1 MDNPGSLLPDGF
13 DESYNHLSFSNRAGR
28 GRSATRSIIM
38 ANRTGADYIK
48 ALRDGREVW
57 HAGRRIEDVTKH
69 PGFSGTIKTLAVLD
83 YSQHTAEYRDIMT
96 VEHNGER
103 ISYSY
108 LPPRTPE
115 ELALKRRNI
124 ELWSQQ
130 TFGQMGR
137 YPDFCAQL
145 VVGLFDWAHII
156 EKTNPRWAENARAY
170 HRHAS
175 RNDLCLTH
183 GLTDQYYDRTRRV
196 SEQEDPDLILH
207 IVGETSEGA
216 VVRGLRT
223 LATLAPLSDE
233 VLIYPNRARDAD
245 EADYAIA
252 FALPMNA
259 PGLKIVCRDL
269 YAEHADPERHPLTTR
284 FDEVDAALIF
294 DDVVVPWNRIFVY
307 KDPKLLAGIMY
318 IHMWAQYSTMLRLIT
333 KLEGFLGVAQL
344 LTEWGGRNKST
355 SSQILLSSLMQDI
368 GILRS
373 CIQVAEATGYI
384 SPGGNWAPRLSAAY
398 RVHSIEASDRAER
411 TMEGLLTSTLML
423 SGGASDLKNAELG
436 PFVERYF
443 RGGGPSTKEHLRLMA
458 VAADMVMSPFGKRS
472 QLYER
477 LQSGEV
483 DRMRQRLYSQYND
496 PAPAERMLKFI
507 KDMDMD
513 R

>member
-1 MDNPGSLLPDGF
+1 MLLALFHALGFNRPADRLPDGF
-13 DESYNHLSFSNRAGR
+13 DESYNHLSFFKSSGK

-57 HAGRRIEDVTKH
+57 HAGRRIEDVTTH
-69 PGFSGTIKTLAVLD
+69 SGFTGTIKTLADLYD
-83 YSQHTAEYRDIMT
+83 MQHDPEYKDIMT
-96 VEHNGER
+96 VEYEGER

-108 LPPRTPE
+108 LPPRSPE

-130 TFGQMGR
+130 TLGQMGR

-145 VVGLFDWAHII
+145 VVGLYDWAHTI
-156 EKTNPRWAENARAY
+156 EKTNAKWAENARAY

-183 GLTDQYYDRTRRV
+183 GLTDQYYDRTKRV

-207 IVGETSEGA
+207 IVGETQEGA

-294 DDVVVPWNRIFVY
+294 DDVVVPWERIFVY
-307 KDPKLLAGIMY
+307 KDPQLLAGIMY

-333 KLEGFLGVAQL
+333 KLEGFLGIAQL
-344 LTEWGGRNKST
+344 LTRLAKRNTSASVANTLVEFDAGHRNLAGLHAGRR
-355 SSQILLSSLMQDI
+355 I
-368 GILRS
+368 
-373 CIQVAEATGYI
+373 
-384 SPGGNWAPRLSAAY
+384 
-398 RVHSIEASDRAER
+398 
-411 TMEGLLTSTLML
+411 EGLPGRRRHL
-423 SGGASDLKNAELG
+423 GASVKPRIPCA
-436 PFVERYF
+436 
-443 RGGGPSTKEHLRLMA
+443 
-458 VAADMVMSPFGKRS
+458 
-472 QLYER
+472 
-477 LQSGEV
+477 
-483 DRMRQRLYSQYND
+483 
-496 PAPAERMLKFI
+496 
-507 KDMDMD
+507 
-513 R
+513 